1 MLHMGKLYVDAPQS
15 YHVNQSCHCQ
25 WMTHGMNWLTAGCIG
40 LFHERP
46 QCDTWAYVPA
56 KPVVIRQK
64 VAGDYVAL
72 PNGHHKKLQPWLI
85 GQKVPQFRRGDLL
98 VADQDFQLVW
108 VEIPTHPELFQTRQT
123 DIIQAVLALKKPA
136 NDSEDNNGK

>member
-1 MLHMGKLYVDAPQS
+1 
-15 YHVNQSCHCQ
+15 
-25 WMTHGMNWLTAGCIG
+25 MNAL
-40 LFHERP
+40 

-56 KPVVIRQK
+56 KPLTIRQK

-85 GQKVPQFRRGDLL
+85 AQKVPQFMRGDLL
-98 VADQDFQLVW
+98 VADQDDQLVW
-108 VEIPTHPELFQTRQT
+108 VEIPTQCLNCFKRRQT
-123 DIIQAVLALKKPA
+123 DIIQAVLALKNPA